1 MYLPYQLVVSVDLV
15 CMLVVLCFRMYPAA
29 GSTRS
34 VCVDVHHQHDHV
46 VGDLETDRVCVHI
59 TQAPM
64 NASISEPPV
73 GCNIEMSY
81 IQIPY
86 YYQSI
91 GRHPSLLNGFSTCYC
106 IMHASANRYITISLF
121 VMSMRK
127 NKESWAAWS
136 REGS

>member
-1 MYLPYQLVVSVDLV
+1 MTI
-15 CMLVVLCFRMYPAA
+15 VLCIYLISLWCRLILFVGWWLCVLEMYPAA

-81 IQIPY
+81 RFHII
-86 YYQSI
+86 I
-91 GRHPSLLNGFSTCYC
+91 RALVDIHPS
-106 IMHASANRYITISLF
+106 
-121 VMSMRK
+121 
-127 NKESWAAWS
+127 
-136 REGS
+136 